1 MVLAVI
7 GSSHCAALAGQLGRS
22 TGLKMV
28 IARCIVGENTSVRMG
43 VNINEAGGD
52 DLSCSIDDLFG
63 ITFNVGCDL
72 GDKAVLNGNIGMETR
87 RTASVDYTAV
97 FDD

>member
-1 MVLAVI
+1 
-7 GSSHCAALAGQLGRS
+7 
-22 TGLKMV
+22 
-28 IARCIVGENTSVRMG
+28 MG
-43 VNINEAGGD
+43 VNINEARGD
-52 DLSCSIDDLFG
+52 DLSCGIDDLFG